1 MQSFG
6 NVKLDVGPGNDL
18 LQGKGGNHKV
28 KGGSSNDKIKG
39 GAGADKIQGG
49 EDMDTVDGGKGK
61 DKLEGGKGADVFI
74 CDIEDTI
81 KDFNSQDGDS
91 ITGGFSPVD
100 EGIPN
105 LNKLASENNSQF

>member
-6 NVKLDVGPGNDL
+6 NDKLDGCAGNDL

-28 KGGSSNDKIKG
+28 KGGSSNDKIK
-39 GAGADKIQGG
+39 AGAATDKIQGG
-49 EDMDTVDGGKGK
+49 EGMDTVDGGKGK

-81 KDFNSQDGDS
+81 TDFNSQDGHS
-91 ITGGFSPVD
+91 ITGGRYSVD